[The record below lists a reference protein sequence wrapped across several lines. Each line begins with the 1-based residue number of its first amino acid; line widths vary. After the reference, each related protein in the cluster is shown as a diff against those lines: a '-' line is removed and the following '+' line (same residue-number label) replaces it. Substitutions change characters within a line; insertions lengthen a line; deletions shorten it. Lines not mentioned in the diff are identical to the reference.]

1 MHCLEIRKKR
11 FSRNRLFS
19 GSVSSRQFRFR
30 RMCSSDNLTSVQ
42 CFGVRNDAKFEDD
55 PNLERTSSNYLVSA
69 KVLKLRRPL
78 TIRVKFNR
86 QRWSQ
91 YHGAVTQALATYSL
105 QGVWLWK
112 NPNVDLGRCKVTWW
126 DSLEAYYFNDGKSYS
141 EDYSYFNSDDG
152 LLCHGSAC

>member
-1 MHCLEIRKKR
+1 MHCLGIILKR

-91 YHGAVTQALATYSL
+91 YHGAVTQALATYSF

-112 NPNVDLGRCKVTWW
+112 AQILTWAACRRLQQGTPEYW
-126 DSLEAYYFNDGKSYS
+126 PLERAQ
-141 EDYSYFNSDDG
+141 
-152 LLCHGSAC
+152 A